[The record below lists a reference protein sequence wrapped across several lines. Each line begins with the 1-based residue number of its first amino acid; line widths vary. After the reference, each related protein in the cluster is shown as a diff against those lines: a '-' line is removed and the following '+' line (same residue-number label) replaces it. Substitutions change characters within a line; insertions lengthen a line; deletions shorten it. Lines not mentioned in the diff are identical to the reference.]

1 MKKKTLIF
9 GLLVALLL
17 GSGITLS
24 IDSKASASGGCSSG
38 DNVCSKVVV
47 VDDDESTITVIILG
61 NKNQ

>member
-17 GSGITLS
+17 VSDITISL
-24 IDSKASASGGCSSG
+24 DSKASASGGCSSG
-38 DNVCSKVVV
+38 ENVCSKVVV
-47 VDDDESTITVIILG
+47 ETEESTITVIILG